1 METFLTVLFS
11 ILAVVV
17 LLLVLVL
24 FCPFSVLLSVGEK
37 EMLVKL
43 KVLGISIRIP
53 LGKKE
58 KQDKKDK
65 KKKTAK
71 TKEEPKEDKESV
83 MKKFLEMRNT
93 FARIKEALGK
103 TLSYLSRK
111 IKISQLGIVGRFGLG
126 DAALTGMSYGMV
138 EAFTGTVTGFL
149 QHFFVFENPV
159 YYNLDMDYDNVTF
172 KLQFAMKVKTKPW
185 YLLRGALI
193 FYKHF
198 KQS

>member
-1 METFLTVLFS
+1 MTTFLI
-11 ILAVVV
+11 ILLVIFAVI
-17 LLLVLVL
+17 LLLAGLLL

-37 EMLVKL
+37 EFVIKL

-58 KQDKKDK
+58 DKPK
-65 KKKTAK
+65 KEQKSQ
-71 TKEEPKEDKESV
+71 KEELKEDKESA

-111 IKISQLGIVGRFGLG
+111 IKIPQLGVVGKFGLG

-138 EAFTGTVTGFL
+138 EAFTGVVTGFL
-149 QHFFVFENPV
+149 QHFFVFEKPV
-159 YYNLDMDYDNVTF
+159 YYKLDMDYDNVVF
-172 KLQFAMKVKTKPW
+172 RLQFAMQVKTKPW
-185 YLLRGALI
+185 YLVRGALI